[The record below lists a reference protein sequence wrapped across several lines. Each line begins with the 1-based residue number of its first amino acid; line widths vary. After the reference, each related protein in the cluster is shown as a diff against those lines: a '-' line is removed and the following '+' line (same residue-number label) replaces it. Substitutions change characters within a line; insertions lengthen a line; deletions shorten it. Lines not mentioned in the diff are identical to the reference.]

1 MHGNWRNILWK
12 SSCTKIKML
21 LQKWFLLIFQTKV
34 REIVMGSENSSKPS
48 IKKRSISF
56 KYLHFFP
63 LPCWRPENTSNATS
77 GNQRIL
83 NSLYLGI
90 SIKEWA
96 NITVNK
102 RLDTNRNKLDF
113 SFDMAKYTNLNLH
126 IDQTSQKQLRNM

>member
-12 SSCTKIKML
+12 YSCTKIKML

-48 IKKRSISF
+48 KRAVSASNAFI
-56 KYLHFFP
+56 FFP
-63 LPCWRPENTSNATS
+63 FPCWRPENTSNATS
-77 GNQRIL
+77 ENQTIL
-83 NSLYLGI
+83 NPLYLGI

-96 NITVNK
+96 NITVNR
-102 RLDTNRNKLDF
+102 RLDTKNSKLDF
-113 SFDMAKYTNLNLH
+113 SFAMAKYTKLNLH